1 MPRTKSTELK
11 INKMSKEDNLE
22 CSFCGRKKAETDLLI
37 AGVDAHICDRCIEQA
52 HGIVEEE
59 VSESKSSSLSKDLT
73 LKKPKEIKS
82 FLDQYII
89 GQRETKRAMAVAVY
103 NHYKRL
109 LQTKDDENEVEIE
122 KSNIVLVGETGTGK
136 TLVARTIAKMLNV
149 PFSIVDATVLTQAG
163 YVGEDVES
171 ILSRL
176 LQSADYDVD
185 KAQRGIVF
193 IDEIDKIARKGD
205 NPSITRDVSGEGVQ
219 QALLKLLEG
228 TVVNVAPKG
237 GRKHPEQKFIEV
249 DTKDILFIAGGAFSG
264 IDRIISKRLNMQA
277 VGYSASI
284 SDDKIDEENLLQYI
298 IPSDL
303 KAFGLIPEIIG
314 RLPVLSYMNPLDAK
328 TLRAILT
335 EPKNSIIKQYKKLFM
350 MDDVEFIIAD
360 DALNYIV
367 EKAVEYKLGARGLR
381 SLCEAILTDAMFELP
396 SSDEKEFSVTK
407 EYAES
412 KLTNTTLKKLRAV
425 S

>member
-1 MPRTKSTELK
+1 
-11 INKMSKEDNLE
+11 MSKEENLE

-37 AGVDAHICDRCIEQA
+37 AGMDAHICDKCIEQA

-59 VSESKSSSLSKDLT
+59 ISESKSSSLAKDLT
-73 LKKPKEIKS
+73 LKKPLEIKN

-89 GQRETKRAMAVAVY
+89 GQNETKRAMAVAVY

-109 LQTKDDENEVEIE
+109 LQENTDDDVEIE

-176 LQSADYDVD
+176 LQAADYDVE

-228 TVVNVAPKG
+228 AVVNVAPKG

-249 DTKDILFIAGGAFSG
+249 NTKDILFIAGGAFSG
-264 IDRIISKRLNMQA
+264 IDRLISKRLNRQA
-277 VGYSASI
+277 VGFGASLE
-284 SDDKIDEENLLQYI
+284 DDKINEDNLLQYI
-298 IPSDL
+298 TPLDL
-303 KAFGLIPEIIG
+303 KSFGLIPEIIG
-314 RLPVLSYMNPLDAK
+314 RLPVLSYMNPLDAE

-335 EPKNSIIKQYKKLFM
+335 EPKNSIIKQYEKLFG
-350 MDDVEFIIAD
+350 MDDVNFTIDEE
-360 DALNYIV
+360 ALNYIV
-367 EKAVEYKLGARGLR
+367 GKAVEYKLGARGLR
-381 SLCEAILTDAMFELP
+381 SLCEAIFTDAMFDLP
-396 SSDEKEFSVTK
+396 SSDQKEFNVSK
-407 EYAES
+407 EYAKS
-412 KLTNTTLKKLRAV
+412 KLSNSTLKKLRAA

>member
-1 MPRTKSTELK
+1 
-11 INKMSKEDNLE
+11 MSKEENLQ
-22 CSFCGRKKAETDLLI
+22 CSFCGRKKPETDLLI
-37 AGVDAHICDRCIEQA
+37 AGLDAHICDKCIEQA

-59 VSESKSSSLSKDLT
+59 IAEANTSGLPSDLT
-73 LKKPKEIKS
+73 LKKPKEIKA
-82 FLDQYII
+82 FLDEYII
-89 GQRETKRAMAVAVY
+89 GQDATKRAMSVAVY

-109 LQTKDDENEVEIE
+109 LQTKGDDDEVEIE

-176 LQSADYDVD
+176 LQAADYDVE
-185 KAQRGIVF
+185 KAEKGIVF

-228 TVVNVAPKG
+228 AVVNVAPKG

-249 DTKDILFIAGGAFSG
+249 NTKDILFIAGGAFSG
-264 IDRIISKRLNMQA
+264 IEKMISKRLNMQA
-277 VGYSASI
+277 VGYSASVEE
-284 SDDKIDEENLLQYI
+284 DKIDQDNLLQYI
-298 IPSDL
+298 TPLDL
-303 KAFGLIPEIIG
+303 KSFGLIPEIIG

-335 EPKNSIIKQYKKLFM
+335 EPKNSIIKQYTKLFA
-350 MDDVEFIIAD
+350 MDDVDFTITE
-360 DALNYIV
+360 DALNFIV

-381 SLCEAILTDAMFELP
+381 SLCEAILTDAMFEIP
-396 SSDEKEFSVTK
+396 GSDETELKITK
-407 EYAES
+407 KYAEA
-412 KLTNTTLKKLRAV
+412 KLTKTALKKLKAA

>member
-1 MPRTKSTELK
+1 
-11 INKMSKEDNLE
+11 MSKEENLE
-22 CSFCGRKKAETDLLI
+22 CSFCGRKKVETDLLI
-37 AGVDAHICDRCIEQA
+37 AGVDAHICDKCIEQA

-59 VSESKSSSLSKDLT
+59 VSEAKTTSLSKDLT
-73 LKKPKEIKS
+73 LKKPKEIKG

-89 GQRETKRAMAVAVY
+89 GQTETKRAMAVAVY

-122 KSNIVLVGETGTGK
+122 KSNIILVGETGTGK

-176 LQSADYDVD
+176 LQSADYDVE
-185 KAQRGIVF
+185 KAERGIVF

-228 TVVNVAPKG
+228 TAVNVAPKG

-249 DTKDILFIAGGAFSG
+249 NTKEILFIAGGAFSG

-335 EPKNSIIKQYKKLFM
+335 EPKNSIMKQYAKLFM
-350 MDDVEFIIAD
+350 MDDVEFTIEE

-381 SLCEAILTDAMFELP
+381 SLCEAIFTDAMFDLP
-396 SSDEKEFSVTK
+396 SSDQKEFNVTK

>member
-1 MPRTKSTELK
+1 
-11 INKMSKEDNLE
+11 MSKEENLE

-37 AGVDAHICDRCIEQA
+37 AGMDAHICDICIEQA

-59 VSESKSSSLSKDLT
+59 VSGSKSDSLSKDLM
-73 LKKPKEIKS
+73 LKKPREIKS

-89 GQRETKRAMAVAVY
+89 GQDETKRAMAVAVY

-109 LQTKDDENEVEIE
+109 LQDKGTEDDVQIE

-176 LQSADYDVD
+176 LQAADYDVE
-185 KAQRGIVF
+185 KAERGIVF

-228 TVVNVAPKG
+228 SVVNVAPKG

-249 DTKDILFIAGGAFSG
+249 NTKDILFIAGGAFSG
-264 IDRIISKRLNMQA
+264 IDRIIGNRLNRQA
-277 VGYSASI
+277 VGFGASL
-284 SDDKIDEENLLQYI
+284 DEDKIDEENLLQYI
-298 IPSDL
+298 TPVDL
-303 KAFGLIPEIIG
+303 KSFGLIPEIIG

-335 EPKNSIIKQYKKLFM
+335 EPKNAIIKQYAKLFL
-350 MDDVEFIIAD
+350 MDGIEFAIQEN
-360 DALNYIV
+360 ALNYIV
-367 EKAVEYKLGARGLR
+367 GKAVEYKLGARGLR
-381 SLCEAILTDAMFELP
+381 SLCEAIFTDAMFDLP
-396 SSDEKEFSVTK
+396 SSDEKEFNVTK
-407 EYAES
+407 EYADV
-412 KLTNTTLKKLRAV
+412 KLTNTTLKKLKAA

>member
-1 MPRTKSTELK
+1 
-11 INKMSKEDNLE
+11 MSKEENLE

-37 AGVDAHICDRCIEQA
+37 AGMDAHICDKCIEQA

-59 VSESKSSSLSKDLT
+59 ISEAKSTSLSKDLI
-73 LKKPKEIKS
+73 LKKPKEIKE

-89 GQRETKRAMAVAVY
+89 GQDETKKAMSVAVY

-109 LQTKDDENEVEIE
+109 LQSKDKDEVEIE

-136 TLVARTIAKMLNV
+136 TLVARTIARMLNV
-149 PFSIVDATVLTQAG
+149 PFAIVDATVLTQAG

-176 LQSADYDVD
+176 LQAADYNVE
-185 KAQRGIVF
+185 KAERGIVF

-228 TVVNVAPKG
+228 AVVNVAPKG

-249 DTKDILFIAGGAFSG
+249 NTKDILFIAGGAFSG
-264 IDRIISKRLNMQA
+264 IEKNISKRLNMQA
-277 VGYSASI
+277 VGFGASLEE
-284 SDDKIDEENLLQYI
+284 DAIDHNNLLQYI
-298 IPSDL
+298 TPLDL
-303 KAFGLIPEIIG
+303 KSFGLIPEIIG
-314 RLPVLSYMNPLDAK
+314 RLPVLSYMNPLDAT

-335 EPKNSIIKQYKKLFM
+335 EPKNSIIKQYTKLFG
-350 MDDVEFIIAD
+350 MDDVEFTID
-360 DALNYIV
+360 DEALGYIV
-367 EKAVEYKLGARGLR
+367 SKAVEYKLGARGLR
-381 SLCEAILTDAMFELP
+381 SLCEAIFTDAMFELP
-396 SSDEKEFSVTK
+396 SKDDKEFNVTK
-407 EYAES
+407 KYAEA
-412 KLTNTTLKKLRAV
+412 KLTNSTLKKLRAA

>member
-1 MPRTKSTELK
+1 
-11 INKMSKEDNLE
+11 MSKEENLQ
-22 CSFCGRKKAETDLLI
+22 CSFCGRKKPETDLLI
-37 AGVDAHICDRCIEQA
+37 AGMDAHICDKCIEQA

-59 VSESKSSSLSKDLT
+59 IADAKTSDLSKDLT
-73 LKKPKEIKS
+73 LKKPKEIKA
-82 FLDQYII
+82 FLDEYII
-89 GQRETKRAMAVAVY
+89 GQGQTKRAMSVAVY

-109 LQTKDDENEVEIE
+109 LQAKDDENEVEIE

-176 LQSADYDVD
+176 LQAADYDVT
-185 KAQRGIVF
+185 KAERGIVF

-228 TVVNVAPKG
+228 SVVNVAPKG

-249 DTKDILFIAGGAFSG
+249 NTKDILFIAGGAFSG
-264 IDRIISKRLNMQA
+264 IERIISKRLNMQA
-277 VGYSASI
+277 VGFGASL
-284 SDDKIDEENLLQYI
+284 DDDRIDEENLLQYI

-303 KAFGLIPEIIG
+303 KNFGLIPEIIG
-314 RLPVLSYMNPLDAK
+314 RLPVLSYMNPLDAG

-335 EPKNSIIKQYKKLFM
+335 EPKNSIIKQYTKLFA
-350 MDDVEFIIAD
+350 MDDVAFSMTEE
-360 DALNYIV
+360 ALQYIV
-367 EKAVEYKLGARGLR
+367 NKAVEYRLGARGLR

-396 SSDEKEFSVTK
+396 SSDEKEFVVTK
-407 EYAES
+407 EYAEE
-412 KLTNTTLKKLRAV
+412 KLTKTTLKKLRAA

>member
-1 MPRTKSTELK
+1 MAKD
-11 INKMSKEDNLE
+11 DNLE
-22 CSFCGRKKAETDLLI
+22 CSFCGRKKSEVDLLI
-37 AGVDAHICDRCIEQA
+37 AGMDAHICDKCIEQA
-52 HGIVEEE
+52 HGIVQEEIAE
-59 VSESKSSSLSKDLT
+59 AKSAGISKELI
-73 LKKPKEIKS
+73 LKKPIEIKN

-89 GQRETKRAMAVAVY
+89 GQDETKRSMSVAVY

-109 LQTKDDENEVEIE
+109 LQSKKDENEVEIE

-136 TLVARTIAKMLNV
+136 TLIARTIAKMLNV

-176 LQSADYDVD
+176 LQAADYDVS
-185 KAQRGIVF
+185 KAERGIVF

-228 TVVNVAPKG
+228 AVVNVAPKG

-249 DTKDILFIAGGAFSG
+249 NTKDILFIAGGAFSG
-264 IDRIISKRLNMQA
+264 IDKIISKRLNMQA
-277 VGYSASI
+277 VGFSASL
-284 SDDKIDEENLLQYI
+284 SEDKIDEDNLLQYI

-303 KAFGLIPEIIG
+303 KSFGLIPEIIG
-314 RLPVLSYMNPLDAK
+314 RLPVLSYMNPLDAE
-328 TLRAILT
+328 TLRLILT
-335 EPKNSIIKQYKKLFM
+335 EPKNSIIKQYAKLFS
-350 MDDVEFIIAD
+350 MDDVAFDVKDE
-360 DALNYIV
+360 ALQYIV
-367 EKAVEYKLGARGLR
+367 DKAVEYKLGARGLR

-396 SSDEKEFSVTK
+396 SADDKEFVVTK
-407 EYAES
+407 DYAEA
-412 KLTNTTLKKLRAV
+412 KLTKTTLKKLRAA

>member
-1 MPRTKSTELK
+1 
-11 INKMSKEDNLE
+11 MSKEENLE
-22 CSFCGRKKAETDLLI
+22 CSFCGRKKAETNLLI
-37 AGVDAHICDRCIEQA
+37 AGIDAHICDTCIEQA
-52 HGIVEEE
+52 NGILGEEATE
-59 VSESKSSSLSKDLT
+59 IKSSELSKELI

-89 GQRETKRAMAVAVY
+89 GQDETKISMSVAVY

-109 LQTKDDENEVEIE
+109 LQSKDDENEVEIE

-176 LQSADYDVD
+176 LQAADYDVI
-185 KAQRGIVF
+185 KAERGIVF

-228 TVVNVAPKG
+228 SVVNVAPKG
-237 GRKHPEQKFIEV
+237 GRKHPDQKFIEV
-249 DTKDILFIAGGAFSG
+249 NTKDILFIAGGAFSG

-277 VGYSASI
+277 VGYSASVAE
-284 SDDKIDEENLLQYI
+284 DKIDEDNLLQYI

-303 KAFGLIPEIIG
+303 RSFGLIP
-314 RLPVLSYMNPLDAK
+314 
-328 TLRAILT
+328 
-335 EPKNSIIKQYKKLFM
+335 
-350 MDDVEFIIAD
+350 
-360 DALNYIV
+360 
-367 EKAVEYKLGARGLR
+367 
-381 SLCEAILTDAMFELP
+381 
-396 SSDEKEFSVTK
+396 
-407 EYAES
+407 
-412 KLTNTTLKKLRAV
+412 
-425 S
+425 